1 MTITHYKY
9 TTLVLAFIIVL
20 TYTWHWESIFGFGK
34 QTTSKNQRS
43 GAQMMHRMPDG
54 SMMSSDGSSVDMGSM
69 MMDMSMNLKGKQ
81 GKDLEETFLRDMIPH
96 HQGAVD
102 MAKILLADPS
112 VRGELRAFAEGIIT
126 AQEGEMA
133 QMRKWVE
140 GY

>member
-1 MTITHYKY
+1 
-9 TTLVLAFIIVL
+9 
-20 TYTWHWESIFGFGK
+20 
-34 QTTSKNQRS
+34 
-43 GAQMMHRMPDG
+43 MMHRMPDG